1 MLKDEITILM
11 GALFMALVDLYI
23 WKCAEGEWYRALFGG
38 LFLLSAAVVVSV
50 AVKTEN
56 EY

>member
-1 MLKDEITILM
+1 M